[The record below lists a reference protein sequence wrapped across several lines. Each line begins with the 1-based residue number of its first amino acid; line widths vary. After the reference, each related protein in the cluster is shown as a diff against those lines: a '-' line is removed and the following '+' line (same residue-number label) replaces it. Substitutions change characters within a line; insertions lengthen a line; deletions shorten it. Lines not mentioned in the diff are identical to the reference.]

1 MILPQIL
8 EAKAREVAEACAPRA
23 SLEEALR
30 KPGLGVIGEIKRASP
45 SRGAFAPHADPAAQ
59 LHLYEEGGAAAV
71 SVVTDRTFFHGDPE
85 TLRALRPRT
94 SLPLLRKDFLIH
106 PLQVYESRLLGAD
119 AVLLLACALDQRSL
133 RELLDLARSLGM
145 EVLVEVHD
153 EEELRRVLDTSAR
166 VLGVNNRDL
175 RDFSV
180 DLTTTRRLAE
190 ALDRL
195 GGKDRVLVS
204 ESGVRSPEDA
214 EKLARWGADGILVG
228 EALMTDPDPTELLR
242 RLRAAGGTP

>member
-1 MILPQIL
+1 MILPRIL
-8 EAKAREVAEACAPRA
+8 EAKAREVAEVCAPRA

-45 SRGAFAPHADPAAQ
+45 SRGAFAPQADPAAQ

-119 AVLLLACALDQRSL
+119 AVLLLACALEQRAL

-145 EVLVEVHD
+145 EALVEVHD

>member
-1 MILPQIL
+1 MLDRL
-8 EAKAREVAEACAPRA
+8 
-23 SLEEALR
+23 
-30 KPGLGVIGEIKRASP
+30 
-45 SRGAFAPHADPAAQ
+45 AA
-59 LHLYEEGGAAAV
+59 
-71 SVVTDRTFFHGDPE
+71 
-85 TLRALRPRT
+85 
-94 SLPLLRKDFLIH
+94 
-106 PLQVYESRLLGAD
+106 
-119 AVLLLACALDQRSL
+119 
-133 RELLDLARSLGM
+133 
-145 EVLVEVHD
+145 
-153 EEELRRVLDTSAR
+153 ELRRVLDTSAR

-180 DLTTTRRLAE
+180 DLTTTRRLVE